1 MTRIL
6 GLTGLLLCTATP
18 VLALEDGR
26 IVIWTGANRDRQA
39 LEAAV
44 QPFVEDYGIPV
55 SVEVVDPD
63 LAQKFQQAA
72 STGAGPDILMWAHD
86 RFGEWASGG
95 LIAPV
100 QPSAGWAEGILGS
113 AMEAMQFDNA
123 IWGYPVSV
131 EAVHLIYNTDL
142 IDTPPASFD
151 DLIAME
157 HDGARILWD
166 YTNAYFSM
174 PLLMANGGYAF
185 RKVDGSYDG
194 TETGVNNA
202 GAIEGARMLR
212 RLIDE
217 GVMPT
222 GVDYGIME
230 GAMNRGDVAMVL
242 NGPWAWSTLAES
254 GINFR
259 VAPIPKVGDAVSTPF
274 IGVQAMALNAA
285 SPNRDLAV
293 ELLENYL
300 LTDEGLAIWNADGAL
315 GALADESAAAAQ
327 DDANIAAML
336 DIAATGVPMPAN
348 AEMGAYWAA
357 MQPALT
363 NIVTG
368 AQDPEAA
375 LSDAAARILGE
386 R

>member
-18 VLALEDGR
+18 VLALQDGL
-26 IVIWTGANRDRQA
+26 ILIWTGANRDRQA

-72 STGAGPDILMWAHD
+72 STGDGPDIVMWAHD

-123 IWGYPVSV
+123 TWGYPVSV

-151 DLIAME
+151 DLIAMD
-157 HDGARILWD
+157 HDGAKILWD

-194 TETGVNNA
+194 TETGVNNE
-202 GAIEGARMLR
+202 GAIQGGEMLR

-222 GVDYGIME
+222 GVDYGIMD

-254 GINFR
+254 GINFA
-259 VAPIPKVGDAVSTPF
+259 VAPIPTVGDAVTTPF
-274 IGVQAMALNAA
+274 VGVQAMALNAA

-300 LTDEGLAIWNADGAL
+300 LTEEGLATWNANGAL

-327 DDANIAAML
+327 DDANIAGML
-336 DIAATGVPMPAN
+336 EIAATGVPMPSN

-368 AQDPEAA
+368 AQTAEAA
-375 LSDAAARILGE
+375 LNDAAARILGE